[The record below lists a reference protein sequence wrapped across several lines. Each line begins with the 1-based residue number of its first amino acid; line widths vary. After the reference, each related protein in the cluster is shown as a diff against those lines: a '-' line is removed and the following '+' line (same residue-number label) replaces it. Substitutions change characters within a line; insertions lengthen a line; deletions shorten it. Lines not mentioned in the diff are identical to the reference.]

1 MNNLIERLEE
11 TLQSHGISIHT
22 FYNFVMLM
30 VCLFAFALLMQYRM
44 TLLLNNALEQQLTR
58 QTANLSMMVEERFN
72 KTFENLEY
80 LAKHIEESPSVLPDL
95 VRRLN
100 AARNEFKVKGVTI
113 GIIDL
118 NGKAIQG
125 TPLSNSDFK
134 ELYMAFRGNRV
145 VDYCEGKGLLF
156 AYPIFNGNNVR
167 YVIYRLYEERVL
179 FDNFGLE
186 EYDSAS
192 RILIQNSK
200 REVVVPYRGYNK
212 SDETF
217 FADPVIYE
225 DFFKIR
231 DKLKYSKAAAI
242 YSDSSQG
249 KFFLFGADLPQTDLT
264 MIGYVPWSAV
274 GKSVEKTNMLIL
286 IVNTL
291 LSFLFLVVSIYLMLL
306 SERAKLTD
314 KLSTEK
320 TAADQANQA
329 KSAFLANMSHEIRTP
344 INAVIGMNEMI
355 LRECKDPT
363 IIKYAQNAHAASEA
377 LLSLINDILDF
388 SKIES
393 GKMELVEDTYKLDE
407 LIKNLV
413 NMIKPRVEKKNLE
426 FKVTVNENI
435 PNELFGDNVR
445 IRQVIVNFLSNAV
458 KYTRTGSIELIVE
471 FTEYIPPNLD
481 IEISEDDN
489 FILLMFS
496 VKDTGIGIRDED
508 RVKLFKDFERLDNK
522 KNKNIEG
529 TGLGLAIT
537 YNLVKMMHGNILVES
552 VYGAGSTFTVVFPQK
567 VIGNAVIGNF
577 EDKIRQN
584 KVSQEVYKPSFIAP
598 DAKVLVVDDNEMNLF
613 VATSLLKGTKI
624 QVDTAMSGMSA
635 LKKMA
640 KKQYDMIFLDQMMP
654 SLDGIQTL
662 KLANEMQE
670 NKSKGA
676 PVVALTANAISGARE
691 MFLNEG
697 FTDYLSKPID
707 SIALEKMLMEYL
719 PDDKLQNLP
728 KVVTEPTEP
737 IKQNEEAKSE
747 MEDSTSDQSDYN
759 YLNPKMGIQYSAGME
774 DMYRDILAM
783 FCNLKDEKKI
793 KIQEAFDKEDWN
805 NYTTFVH
812 ALKSTAKTVGGEQTS
827 EIAKKHEMAGKIL
840 IAATSS
846 ELDKHEAEEY
856 IRSHNGEL
864 MELYDKLVEEGRQY
878 LDSKSQSTSESETT
892 STSTSESQE
901 ESMTELETEQP
912 EEIGDQSAAGEEEE
926 NEQETISE
934 DTFSEDLGL
943 DFMLALHGAFEKE
956 DWTAYSSLIHKV
968 EGGSDENIINVLKQV
983 KMACQMI
990 TSDLTT
996 DAEKAEAVNY
1006 IKEHHAD
1013 IIEVVADS

>member
-11 TLQSHGISIHT
+11 SLQSHGISIHT
-22 FYNFVMLM
+22 FYNFVILM
-30 VCLFAFALLMQYRM
+30 VCLLAFALLMQYRM

-100 AARNEFKVKGVTI
+100 AARNEFKVRGITI

-118 NGKAIQG
+118 NGKALQG
-125 TPLSNSDFK
+125 TSLSNSDFK

-192 RILIQNSK
+192 HILIQNSN
-200 REVVVPYRGYNK
+200 REVVVPYRGYSK

-249 KFFLFGADLPQTDLT
+249 KYFLFGSDLPQTDLT

-274 GKSVEKTNMLIL
+274 GKSVEKTNMLIF

-291 LSFLFLVVSIYLMLL
+291 LSFLFLVVSVYLMLL

-355 LRECKDPT
+355 LRECTDPA

-413 NMIKPRVEKKNLE
+413 NMINPRVEKKNLE

-489 FILLMFS
+489 YILLMFS

-567 VIGNAVIGNF
+567 IINNAAIGNF
-577 EDKIRQN
+577 EEKIRQN
-584 KVSQEVYKPSFIAP
+584 KVNQEVYKPSFVAP
-598 DAKVLVVDDNEMNLF
+598 EAKVLVVDDNEMNLF
-613 VATSLLKGTKI
+613 VAASLLKGTKI

-640 KKQYDMIFLDQMMP
+640 QNQYDMIFLDQMMP

-662 KLANEMQE
+662 RLANEMQE

-676 PVVALTANAISGARE
+676 PIVALTANAVFGARE
-691 MFLNEG
+691 MFISEG

-707 SIALEKMLMEYL
+707 SIALEKMLIEYL
-719 PDDKLQNLP
+719 PVDKLQTPP
-728 KVVTEPTEP
+728 KVETEPT
-737 IKQNEEAKSE
+737 KQNEEVKSN
-747 MEDSTSDQSDYN
+747 MEEIISSQSDYQ
-759 YLNPKMGIQYSAGME
+759 YLNPAMGIQYSAGME

-783 FCNLKDEKKI
+783 FCKLKDEKKE

-812 ALKSTAKTVGGEQTS
+812 ALKSTAKTVGGAQVS
-827 EIAKKHEMAGKIL
+827 EIAKKLEMAGKIL

-878 LDSKSQSTSESETT
+878 LDSKAQSTSESP
-892 STSTSESQE
+892 SPSESQTE
-901 ESMTELETEQP
+901 TESITEWETEQP
-912 EEIGDQSAAGEEEE
+912 AETVDQSAAGEEEE
-926 NEQETISE
+926 TEQE
-934 DTFSEDLGL
+934 TFSEDLGL
-943 DFMLALHGAFEKE
+943 DFMLNLHGAFEKE
-956 DWTAYSSLIHKV
+956 DWATYSSLIQNI
-968 EGGSDENIINVLKQV
+968 EGSTNESIINVLKQV

-996 DAEKAEAVNY
+996 DEEKAEAIKY

-1013 IIEVVADS
+1013 IMEVVADS